1 MRWNF
6 KNLRNWSMEKVF
18 IIEVFFFCVLELI
31 FFVVNLNNI
40 FYFYI
45 EFLKVFFL
53 IYILVFISK
62 NI

>member
-1 MRWNF
+1 MRRNF
-6 KNLRNWSMEKVF
+6 KNLRNWSTEKVF
-18 IIEVFFFCVLELI
+18 ITEASLFCALELI
-31 FFVVNLNNI
+31 SFVVNFNNTLH
-40 FYFYI
+40 FYI